1 MDSPF
6 EPRLPSGREKRI
18 GVSLNSV
25 ASHQFENP
33 TPLARVPKNAGSLN
47 ERPRYTKHCNSGP
60 ETGIA
65 RCRLCSACSHSP
77 LALVCTV

>member
-33 TPLARVPKNAGSLN
+33 TP
-47 ERPRYTKHCNSGP
+47 
-60 ETGIA
+60 
-65 RCRLCSACSHSP
+65 P
-77 LALVCTV
+77 LAVTVPTGSRTLLLPWLQRGASGVPWPWPAWTITGATTA